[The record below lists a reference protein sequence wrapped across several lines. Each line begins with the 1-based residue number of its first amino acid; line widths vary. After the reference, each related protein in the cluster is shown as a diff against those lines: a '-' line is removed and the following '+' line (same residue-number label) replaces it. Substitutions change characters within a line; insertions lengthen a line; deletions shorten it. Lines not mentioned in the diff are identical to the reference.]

1 MASPDRMS
9 EEDSVMDDIS
19 QKITLTLRMLMLGK
33 EVGSIIGK
41 KGETI
46 KGIREQSSARVSISE
61 GPSPSRIT
69 TITGPTDAV
78 FEAVSMITFKLAE
91 DVNRVNT
98 NDLESVIPSA
108 TLRLVV
114 RSSQCGS
121 IIGKAGSRIK
131 EIREST
137 GAQVQVAGEMLPN
150 STERS
155 VTLTGTPEAV
165 IESVKQ
171 ISFVILETSPKGPT
185 IPYCPNMSLGMALLS
200 ANQGFPVQGQYAVS
214 QAEVNKLQQFSMHQN
229 PFSALSQVN
238 KLQQYSMHQNPFS
251 ALSQMPAMV
260 SALESS
266 APTTSQEFLIPND
279 CIGCVIGRQGSK
291 IREIRQ
297 MSGALI
303 RIGTQEEGSTER
315 LVTISG
321 TANSITV
328 AQYLITACLET
339 ARSSSQAASSLSPS
353 DLGITFSQAP
363 TMPQAITMP
372 TMAGHSPSFLTTPYT
387 FPLSNFLGMK
397 PYPLLAMAPSA
408 MAPGAGGLSQYMA
421 KICAANG
428 SKKTERQKFSP
439 Y

>member
-214 QAEVNKLQQFSMHQN
+214 QAEVNKLQQ
-229 PFSALSQVN
+229 
-238 KLQQYSMHQNPFS
+238 YSMHQNPFS

>member
-9 EEDSVMDDIS
+9 EEDSVLEDIG

-91 DVNRVNT
+91 DISHVNDNGT
-98 NDLESVIPSA
+98 ESVTPSA

-150 STERS
+150 STERT

-171 ISFVILETSPKGPT
+171 ISFVILETSPKGPS

-200 ANQGFPVQGQYAVS
+200 ANQGFPVHGQFPVTH
-214 QAEVNKLQQFSMHQN
+214 AEVNKLQQYSLHQN
-229 PFSALSQVN
+229 PFSALPQV
-238 KLQQYSMHQNPFS
+238 
-251 ALSQMPAMV
+251 PAMI
-260 SALESS
+260 SALETS

-303 RIGTQEEGSTER
+303 RIGSQEEGSTER
-315 LVTISG
+315 LVTITG

-339 ARSSSQAASSLSPS
+339 ARSSAQAASSSSPS
-353 DLGITFSQAP
+353 EVGMSFSQAP
-363 TMPQAITMP
+363 SLPQAITMP

-387 FPLSNFLGMK
+387 FPLSNFLGIK
-397 PYPLLAMAPSA
+397 PYPLLAMAPSTISPA
-408 MAPGAGGLSQYMA
+408 AGGLSSYMA

-428 SKKTERQKFSP
+428 TKKAERQKFSP

>member
-9 EEDSVMDDIS
+9 EEDSVLDDIA

-78 FEAVSMITFKLAE
+78 FEAVSMITFKLTE
-91 DVNRVNT
+91 DISHVNDNGT
-98 NDLESVIPSA
+98 ESVTPSA

-171 ISFVILETSPKGPT
+171 ISYVILETSPKGPS

-200 ANQGFPVQGQYAVS
+200 ANQGFQVQGQYPVT
-214 QAEVNKLQQFSMHQN
+214 QAEVNKLQQ
-229 PFSALSQVN
+229 
-238 KLQQYSMHQNPFS
+238 YSLHQNPFS
-251 ALSQMPAMV
+251 ALSQMPTMV

-303 RIGTQEEGSTER
+303 RIGSQEEGAAER
-315 LVTISG
+315 LVTITG

-339 ARSSSQAASSLSPS
+339 ARSSAQAASTSSPS
-353 DLGITFSQAP
+353 EVSMSFSQAP
-363 TMPQAITMP
+363 NLQQAIAMP
-372 TMAGHSPSFLTTPYT
+372 TLAGHSPSFLTTPYT
-387 FPLSNFLGMK
+387 FPLSNFLGIK

-408 MAPGAGGLSQYMA
+408 MNPAAAGLSSYMA

-428 SKKTERQKFSP
+428 TKKAERQKFSP

>member
-1 MASPDRMS
+1 MD
-9 EEDSVMDDIS
+9 EEDSIVDDIG

-78 FEAVSMITFKLAE
+78 FEAVSMITFKLTE
-91 DVNRVNT
+91 DISHVNDNGT
-98 NDLESVIPSA
+98 ESVTPSA

-171 ISFVILETSPKGPT
+171 ISYVILETSPKGPS

-200 ANQGFPVQGQYAVS
+200 ANQGFPVQGQYQVT
-214 QAEVNKLQQFSMHQN
+214 QAEVNKLQQYSLHQN
-229 PFSALSQVN
+229 PFSALSQV
-238 KLQQYSMHQNPFS
+238 
-251 ALSQMPAMV
+251 PAMV

-303 RIGTQEEGSTER
+303 RIGSQEEGATER
-315 LVTISG
+315 LVTITG

-339 ARSSSQAASSLSPS
+339 ARSSAQAASSSSPS
-353 DLGITFSQAP
+353 EVSMSFSQAP
-363 TMPQAITMP
+363 NIPQAITMP
-372 TMAGHSPSFLTTPYT
+372 TIAGHSPSFLTTPYT
-387 FPLSNFLGMK
+387 FPLSNFLGIK

-408 MAPGAGGLSQYMA
+408 INPAAGGLSSYMA
-421 KICAANG
+421 KICAATG
-428 SKKTERQKFSP
+428 TKKAERQKFSP

>member
-1 MASPDRMS
+1 MS
-9 EEDSVMDDIS
+9 EEDSVLEDIG

-91 DVNRVNT
+91 DISHVNDNGT
-98 NDLESVIPSA
+98 ESVTPSA

-150 STERS
+150 STERT

-171 ISFVILETSPKGPT
+171 ISFVILETSPKGPS

-200 ANQGFPVQGQYAVS
+200 ANQGFPVHGQFPVTH
-214 QAEVNKLQQFSMHQN
+214 AEVNKLQQYSLHQN
-229 PFSALSQVN
+229 PFSALPQV
-238 KLQQYSMHQNPFS
+238 
-251 ALSQMPAMV
+251 PAMI
-260 SALESS
+260 SALETS

-303 RIGTQEEGSTER
+303 RIGSQEEGSTER
-315 LVTISG
+315 LVTITG

-339 ARSSSQAASSLSPS
+339 ARSSAQAASSSSPS
-353 DLGITFSQAP
+353 EVGMSFSQAP
-363 TMPQAITMP
+363 SLPQAITMP

-387 FPLSNFLGMK
+387 FPLSNFLGIK
-397 PYPLLAMAPSA
+397 PYPLLAMAPSTISPA
-408 MAPGAGGLSQYMA
+408 AGGLSSYMA

-428 SKKTERQKFSP
+428 TKKAERQKFSP